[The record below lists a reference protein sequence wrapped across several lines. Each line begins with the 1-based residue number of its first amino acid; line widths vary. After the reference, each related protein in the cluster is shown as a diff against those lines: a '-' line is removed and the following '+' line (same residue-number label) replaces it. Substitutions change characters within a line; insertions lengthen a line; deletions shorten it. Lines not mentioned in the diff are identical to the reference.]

1 MKTQKFLFLLTTISS
16 MLFSC
21 STPGTG
27 SSHASDSSKQGESS
41 SSQQPSSKSSQ
52 PTFANLDHVK
62 VFVSKDTNIVAYN
75 TIYAWD
81 INDKPI
87 IGDWPGAALST
98 YDSDWLSYD
107 FDKNN
112 TSFSIILN
120 TGANGQQTSH
130 SGMPI
135 SGKGAYWYYND
146 SLEKKD
152 TMPDLHPTPT
162 TSTPSGGGGEGGS
175 TTNIENGNIFHAF
188 DWSLNVIKN
197 RINDIASAG
206 YTAIQTSPLQQPKDY
221 YGDSS
226 TRDWWKLYQPC
237 SFNLPTEN
245 YYLGNAN
252 DLKALTKAA
261 HNKNINIIV
270 DVVANHMG
278 GDGNNPSDSISRYEP
293 AIMNDRGNT
302 FRSVDQCTDWNNRYD
317 VTHKR
322 LGGYP
327 ELNTGNT
334 TVQNE
339 VYTYLKELID
349 CGVDGFRFDAA
360 KHIETPY
367 DNDQVK
373 SSFWTNTA
381 TKAYKYAQDTY
392 DKQLYMYG
400 EILDN
405 CAGVP
410 FDYYT
415 NILDGITDNRTGNN
429 CLAGVERGSSS
440 DAARSGYETGMSADK
455 LVVWGESHDTYMND
469 DGSSKNAD
477 QKNVDKAYALM
488 GSRKGSR
495 ALYFA
500 RPNWNAKLSSG
511 DTQNSNYKNAFI
523 TAVNKFKN
531 DMGNNDESVRSEGN
545 IAYVARHGKNGYGA
559 TIVNVTN
566 YSGNTTVALTNL
578 PNGTYLDLVSNKTY
592 TMKNGS
598 ITVNL
603 SSSYSATVIE
613 KVS

>member
-1 MKTQKFLFLLTTISS
+1 MTTISCL
-16 MLFSC
+16 LFSC
-21 STPGTG
+21 STSEGG
-27 SSHASDSSKQGESS
+27 SSQAGDSSNQEAS
-41 SSQQPSSKSSQ
+41 SSQKQSSEKSSL
-52 PTFANLDHVK
+52 PTYSDLDHVK
-62 VFVSKDTNIVAYN
+62 VFVSKDTNMVAYN

-81 INDKPI
+81 SSDQPI
-87 IGDWPGAALST
+87 IGQWPGTALAT
-98 YDSDWLSYD
+98 YDNDWLSYD
-107 FDKNN
+107 FDAKY
-112 TSFSIILN
+112 TQFSIILN

-146 SLEKKD
+146 ALEKND
-152 TMPDLHPTPT
+152 TMPDLHPQSD
-162 TSTPSGGGGEGGS
+162 TSNPDQGGGGGGSS
-175 TTNIENGNIFHAF
+175 TTNAENGNIFHAF

-197 RINDIASAG
+197 RLNEIASAG

-261 HNKNINIIV
+261 HNKNLKIIV

-339 VYTYLKELID
+339 VYTYLKELVD

-360 KHIETPY
+360 KHIETPF

-381 TKAYKYAQDTY
+381 TKAYKYAKDTY

-415 NILDGITDNRTGNN
+415 NILDAITDNRTGNN
-429 CLAGVERGSSS
+429 VLAAVQSGNSNG
-440 DAARSGYETGMSADK
+440 AARSGYETGLDASK
-455 LVVWGESHDTYMND
+455 LVLWGESHDTYMND
-469 DGSSKNAD
+469 DGSSKNSD

-488 GSRKGSR
+488 GCRKGAR

-500 RPNWNAKLSSG
+500 RPNWGAKLSSG
-511 DTQNSNYKNAFI
+511 DVQNTNYKNAFI
-523 TAVNKFKN
+523 TAVNKLKT
-531 DMGNNDESVRSEGN
+531 DMGNNDETVRSEGN
-545 IAYVARHGKNGYGA
+545 IAYVARHGNNGYGA
-559 TIVNVTN
+559 AIVNVTN
-566 YSGNTTVALTNL
+566 SSGNTTVTLTNL
-578 PNGTYLDLVSNKTY
+578 PNGTYLDLISNKTY

-603 SSSYSATVIE
+603 NSSYSATVIE